1 MKKIVFGITNLNLGG
16 AERVLVDLANKLSEK
31 YDITIFTLY
40 GQGEFEKAL
49 SQNVK
54 LVNMYNF
61 KFEDLSKVKKI
72 LLPLRIFFASKSIY
86 KKYIQDKF
94 DVDISFLEGPIT
106 RIFATKNKKTKKIV
120 WVHNDISLVFGK
132 TLKSK
137 IKIAL
142 NKSLYKKYE
151 QLIFVSKDNL
161 EKFNKVYNIEI
172 SKKVI
177 YNYIDRENVA
187 KKAMIEDDKDLGK
200 LSNDIF
206 NFVTV
211 ARLVEQKAIDRLI
224 NVHSK
229 LINDGL
235 RHKIFVVGT
244 GPLKEKLEKQIE
256 KLNVKDTFILLGKKE
271 NPYPYIKKADY
282 FCLLSYFEGYGMVLE
297 EAKILG
303 KNIAITDTAAREA
316 IEGYEKA
323 IIFENIEDG
332 IYEGMKN
339 ILLNK
344 ETIEKNDKGNNDYDN
359 ENILKEIE
367 EIIWKYQL

>member
-244 GPLKEKLEKQIE
+244 GPLKEKLEEQIE

-367 EIIWKYQL
+367 EII

>member
-31 YDITIFTLY
+31 YDITIFTIY

-49 SQNVK
+49 SSNVK

-61 KFEDLSKVKKI
+61 KFEDLSKIKKI
-72 LLPLRIFFASKSIY
+72 LLPIKIFLESKSIY
-86 KKYIQDKF
+86 KKYIQDKY
-94 DVDISFLEGPIT
+94 DVDVSFLEGPIT
-106 RIFATKNKKTKKIV
+106 KIFASKNKKTKKIA

-142 NKSLYKKYE
+142 NNALYKKYE

-161 EKFNKVYNIEI
+161 EKFNKVYDIEI

-177 YNYIDRENVA
+177 YNYIDIENVA
-187 KKAMIEDDKDLGK
+187 KKAVLEDDKDLEK
-200 LSNDIF
+200 LSKDTF
-206 NFVTV
+206 NFLTV

-235 RHKIFVVGT
+235 MHKIFVVGT
-244 GPLKEKLEKQIE
+244 GPLKEKLEEQIE
-256 KLNVKDTFILLGKKE
+256 KLNLKDTFILLGKKE

-303 KNIAITDTAAREA
+303 KNIAITNTAAREA
-316 IEGYEKA
+316 VEGYNKA
-323 IIFENIEDG
+323 VIFENTEDG
-332 IYEGMKN
+332 IFEGMKN

-344 ETIEKNDKGNNDYDN
+344 DTMDANSNIVSEYNNDD
-359 ENILKEIE
+359 IID
-367 EIIWKYQL
+367 EIIDVLE

>member
-16 AERVLVDLANKLSEK
+16 AERVLVDLANKLSKK
-31 YDITIFTLY
+31 YDITIFTIY

-54 LVNMYNF
+54 LVNMYDF
-61 KFEDLSKVKKI
+61 KFEDLSKFKKI
-72 LLPLRIFFASKSIY
+72 LLPLKIFFTSKSIY
-86 KKYIQDKF
+86 KKYIQNKF

-106 RIFATKNKKTKKIV
+106 RIFSTKNKKAKKIS
-120 WVHNDISLVFGK
+120 WVHNDIALVFGK

-137 IKIAL
+137 IKVFL
-142 NKSLYKKYE
+142 SKSLYKKYE

-161 EKFNKVYNIEI
+161 EKFNKVYDIEI

-177 YNYIDRENVA
+177 YNYIDRENVV
-187 KKAMIEDDKDLGK
+187 KKAVLEDDKDLEK
-200 LSNDIF
+200 LENDTF

-224 NVHSK
+224 NVHSR
-229 LINDGL
+229 LIKEGVA
-235 RHKIFVVGT
+235 HKVFVVGT
-244 GPLKEKLEKQIE
+244 GPLKEKLEEQIE
-256 KLNVKDTFILLGKKE
+256 RLNVKDTFILLGKKE

-316 IEGYEKA
+316 VEGYNKA
-323 IIFENIEDG
+323 VIFENTEDG

-344 ETIEKNDKGNNDYDN
+344 DTIDNQIQGNNDYNN
-359 ENILKEIE
+359 ENIIN
-367 EIIWKYQL
+367 EIIDIVEK

>member
-16 AERVLVDLANKLSEK
+16 AERVLVDLSNKLVEK
-31 YDITIFTLY
+31 YDVTIFTIY
-40 GQGEFEKAL
+40 GGGEFEKSL

-54 LVNMYNF
+54 LINMYDF
-61 KFEDLSKVKKI
+61 KFEDLSKIK
-72 LLPLRIFFASKSIY
+72 RIFLPIKIFFTSKNIY

-94 DVDISFLEGPIT
+94 DIDISFLEGPIT
-106 RIFATKNKKTKKIV
+106 RIFATKNKKARKIA

-137 IKIAL
+137 IKVLL
-142 NKSLYKKYE
+142 NKALYKKYE

-161 EKFNKVYNIEI
+161 EKFNNVYNIEI

-187 KKAMIEDDKDLGK
+187 KKAIVEDDEDLEK
-200 LSNDIF
+200 LTNNTF

-211 ARLVEQKAIDRLI
+211 ARLVEQKGIDRLI

-229 LINDGL
+229 LINDGFS
-235 RHKIFVVGT
+235 HKIFVVGT
-244 GPLKEKLEKQIE
+244 GPLKEKLEEQIKKQ
-256 KLNVKDTFILLGKKE
+256 NVENTFILLGKKE

-303 KNIAITDTAAREA
+303 KNIVITDTAAREA
-316 IEGYEKA
+316 VEGYSKA
-323 IIFENIEDG
+323 VIFENTEDG
-332 IYEGMKN
+332 IYEGIKD
-339 ILLNK
+339 ILQNK
-344 ETIEKNDKGNNDYDN
+344 DKIEDTIEENNYNN
-359 ENILKEIE
+359 ESIIN
-367 EIIWKYQL
+367 EIINVLEQ